1 MSTCDL
7 CGSEI
12 DTLQKGWKRLD
23 GGGKV
28 CRDCRDCRDCVKGGE
43 EE

>member
-28 CRDCRDCRDCVKGGE
+28 CRDCAKGGE